1 MSNRQKSFFDQDHK
15 ARYQKKSNWHRTRSA
30 PDHAA
35 RYNETPPPKPTITGP
50 PNMAATQSRTKLKA
64 FQFIEGR
71 PSSQRS
77 ADAPDKENE
86 TVPEPE
92 KIVGDPEKVTS
103 TRQMPA
109 LVQSKTCPPSTPR
122 TRLPLVDLIGN
133 TEDAARRRVRTNLS
147 PEERILWAPN
157 SSATPAGK
165 TSKRARSS
173 SPVSSSQ
180 NEVSAH
186 FSANKETF
194 DVQHLQ
200 DSLRTPRADPAADLW
215 SRYAVNTNKGD
226 TTTTLQLPTFAHLID
241 APSPHSSAVSPGGS
255 VGGLRRWASCGI
267 EWPTSKTKRR
277 KTAGAFRRDPDDE
290 CAELTE
296 EPAAAD
302 GATKLSRVGLLIE
315 RIQETLQS
323 PIEPRIM
330 DHEKS
335 QQPMSSDF
343 GGEDIDLETI
353 QEIEQTNGVTRPE
366 YQSRPTSAC
375 ALNAEETQYH
385 DASDVLA
392 PEETIK
398 EPLVVQEDDSDEF
411 GGDDDLDVTDLENVV
426 SLYDKRPDLSPTRSA
441 TAGSQ
446 EPQRGSPIEA
456 SSHPGQDCH
465 VESGGSSDDE
475 FGGDDIDDEQFA
487 AAELAATQSYRASAA
502 SEQPHVRT

>member
-1 MSNRQKSFFDQDHK
+1 
-15 ARYQKKSNWHRTRSA
+15 
-30 PDHAA
+30 
-35 RYNETPPPKPTITGP
+35 
-50 PNMAATQSRTKLKA
+50 
-64 FQFIEGR
+64 
-71 PSSQRS
+71 
-77 ADAPDKENE
+77 
-86 TVPEPE
+86 
-92 KIVGDPEKVTS
+92 
-103 TRQMPA
+103 
-109 LVQSKTCPPSTPR
+109 
-122 TRLPLVDLIGN
+122 
-133 TEDAARRRVRTNLS
+133 
-147 PEERILWAPN
+147 
-157 SSATPAGK
+157 
-165 TSKRARSS
+165 
-173 SPVSSSQ
+173 
-180 NEVSAH
+180 
-186 FSANKETF
+186 
-194 DVQHLQ
+194 
-200 DSLRTPRADPAADLW
+200 
-215 SRYAVNTNKGD
+215 
-226 TTTTLQLPTFAHLID
+226 LPTFAHLID

-315 RIQETLQS
+315 RIQETLVKPAASDVTMAPSSSSLLSETFAHHPAPPDSPLQKLVGVAGEVNEDSGTDDLQQS